1 MNNLGRNQR
10 LIKPAVMPTTGR
22 QNVTLRRG
30 NVKKPKQT
38 VDVGMLQNFK
48 NKATAFNQKFE
59 KLKTMRSQ
67 VANYPALNREFNTLV
82 NRGASIKT
90 TISTITG
97 GVDSVVQWFN
107 NLFGKSDQV
116 NGLGLLPLIP
126 IAIVAGSLVAM
137 GKFATDI
144 FLFQRRFEETK
155 RLEQRGIKPARA
167 AEIVAGKAPIGV
179 IAGMT
184 REVMIPVTIAGTL
197 LIAGWY
203 FLNAKK

>member
-137 GKFATDI
+137 
-144 FLFQRRFEETK
+144 
-155 RLEQRGIKPARA
+155 
-167 AEIVAGKAPIGV
+167 
-179 IAGMT
+179 
-184 REVMIPVTIAGTL
+184 
-197 LIAGWY
+197 
-203 FLNAKK
+203 